1 MLLYFTNIIY
11 GVNVIRVVP
20 FNLSSLSAN
29 KNQNITQQ
37 LISEIE

>member
-1 MLLYFTNIIY
+1 MLLYFTNI
-11 GVNVIRVVP
+11 IRVVP